1 MNRIIRRPEVEYLT
15 GIGRSAIY
23 RGMQNGSF
31 PKNLSLGGKAVGWKE
46 SDIQGWI
53 TKQIEAA
60 GLEA

>member
-1 MNRIIRRPEVEYLT
+1 MNRIIRRPEVEHLT

-23 RGMQNGSF
+23 RGMQDGSF
-31 PKNLSLGGKAVGWKE
+31 PKNISLGGKAVGWKE

-60 GLEA
+60 GMEA